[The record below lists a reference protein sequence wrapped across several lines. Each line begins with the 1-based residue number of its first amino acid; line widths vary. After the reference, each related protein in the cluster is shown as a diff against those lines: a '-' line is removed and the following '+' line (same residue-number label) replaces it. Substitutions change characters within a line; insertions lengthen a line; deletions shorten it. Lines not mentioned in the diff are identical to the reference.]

1 MTTATIPTGLRS
13 LPMMIRNGIRW
24 RHDGEV
30 IAVLQRLLSIWTTDD
45 KKRSE
50 ELAPYRNAIQIAI
63 SDLRK

>member
-1 MTTATIPTGLRS
+1 
-13 LPMMIRNGIRW
+13 MMIRNGIRW